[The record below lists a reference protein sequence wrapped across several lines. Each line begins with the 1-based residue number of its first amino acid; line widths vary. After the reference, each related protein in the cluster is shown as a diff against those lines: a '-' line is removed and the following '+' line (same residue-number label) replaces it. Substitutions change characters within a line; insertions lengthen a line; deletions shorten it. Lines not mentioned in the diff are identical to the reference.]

1 MRNGR
6 STSRGLRAASLAGLI
21 ATLLWIPSSAPAQR
35 GAGRAAELER
45 VLVQLAERAAI
56 YERTALRFAC
66 VESVRDSR
74 YNSNGKITRQ
84 YSESH
89 DYLMEYTERRGL
101 QPYRALLT
109 KDGQA
114 TRRRKVEPDYAVP
127 EPYSWN
133 LLFTAERQSKFQ
145 FALVDKQ
152 MIEPHLTWVIEF
164 RPLLAFVDGTDIEQW
179 EGKVWVD
186 QDSLDIIQVEAIPG
200 LQNETLEAQ
209 LQACREAFSFLGIS
223 TKKCPLTRKLK
234 VEMGTEREGLRFPSR
249 SFASVQRVS
258 PRPDGNQSLKSSLA
272 REFSEYVFFD
282 TETLEQFERR
292 RSETP

>member
-1 MRNGR
+1 MRNEKIP
-6 STSRGLRAASLAGLI
+6 SRGLRAASI
-21 ATLLWIPSSAPAQR
+21 AALVAIALLSPSSAPAQS

-56 YERTALRFAC
+56 YEHTALRFAC
-66 VESVRDSR
+66 VEAVSDSR
-74 YNSNGKITRQ
+74 YNSKEKITRQ
-84 YSESH
+84 YGESH
-89 DYLMEYTERRGL
+89 DYLLEYTERRGL

-133 LLFTAERQSKFQ
+133 LLFTADRQSKFQ
-145 FALVDKQ
+145 FALVDKE
-152 MIEPHLTWVIEF
+152 MIDQYLTWVIEF
-164 RPLLAFVDGTDIEQW
+164 RPLLAFVDGKDIEQW

-200 LQNETLEAQ
+200 LQDETLQAH
-209 LQACREAFSFLGIS
+209 LQACRESFSFLGMT
-223 TKKCPLTRKLK
+223 TKKCPLTRRLQ
-234 VEMGTEREGLRFPSR
+234 VEMGTVREGLRFPSR
-249 SFASVQRVS
+249 SFAAVRRVS
-258 PRPDGNQSLKSSLA
+258 PRPDGHQSLKSSLA
-272 REFSEYVFFD
+272 QEYSDYVFFD
-282 TETLEQFERR
+282 TETLEQFEKR